1 MVLAYPPEKLNQE
14 FGLVGIVI
22 AQSPIA
28 RPSTWELWKHCSITS
43 FVEMQKTGWKFDLR
57 WVSISGTVNDLNSPA
72 WWSWHGLAAT
82 LPCLQGCRVSPR
94 FKANVLLACAGF
106 KWRQE
111 RWNGG
116 DQLKCWNMLK
126 VETMCQ
132 HGSAMLSMYLC
143 YLQQSFSCLDCWWH
157 RTRKRKTQP
166 SIWDDGCPVGSAAV
180 IVFPQFAF
188 QLKFRDGPSLKFES
202 HVNGFGPESPWR
214 YFP

>member
-1 MVLAYPPEKLNQE
+1 MAAQVYITNTYSFVPWVRGQSSFACTFALWMFAMVLAYPPEKLNQE

-116 DQLKCWNMLK
+116 DQLKCWK
-126 VETMCQ
+126 HVESWNHVSTRLSHAQ
-132 HGSAMLSMYLC
+132 HVSLLPSAI
-143 YLQQSFSCLDCWWH
+143 LQLF
-157 RTRKRKTQP
+157 
-166 SIWDDGCPVGSAAV
+166 
-180 IVFPQFAF
+180 
-188 QLKFRDGPSLKFES
+188 
-202 HVNGFGPESPWR
+202 
-214 YFP
+214 